1 MHTTDS
7 QTLNDLE
14 FQLIREWLE
23 SFCVGPSAKAS
34 AQKLTP
40 GNRFK
45 QIRIEL
51 NRLNEFKSI
60 RRHGE
65 KFPALDF
72 EELETEIR
80 LLGIQQAVIPIEGFR
95 RLYQASDLVNHL
107 IQEECFYHLL
117 LPKYILPRDYLFVD
131 AYHRYLGT
139 LFQNNSPWM

>member
-14 FQLIREWLE
+14 FELIREWLE
-23 SFCVGPSAKAS
+23 SFCVGPSAKLR

-45 QIRIEL
+45 QIRMDL

-60 RRHGE
+60 RIHGE

-80 LLGIQQAVIPIEGFR
+80 LLGIQQAVVPI
-95 RLYQASDLVNHL
+95 
-107 IQEECFYHLL
+107 
-117 LPKYILPRDYLFVD
+117 
-131 AYHRYLGT
+131 
-139 LFQNNSPWM
+139 